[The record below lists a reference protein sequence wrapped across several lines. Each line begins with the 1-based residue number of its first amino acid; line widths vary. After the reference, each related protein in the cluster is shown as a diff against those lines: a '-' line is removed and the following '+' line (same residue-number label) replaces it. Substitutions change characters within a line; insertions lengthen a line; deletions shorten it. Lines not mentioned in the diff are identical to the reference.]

1 MVGRP
6 RSPDRYVPTT
16 LSLPL
21 STTARLNRLIEA
33 RRWRG
38 GSPYVFAR
46 DLLLQALAEE
56 EARLHLPPL
65 AAAPLPPPAPLVPG
79 SGADHTR
86 AAFLPGPPEE
96 PPPGAPVVPGEGP
109 WIPPPAAVQEYFQPP
124 PGRTPD
130 SVLDDL
136 LPKPPR

>member
-21 STTARLNRLIEA
+21 STTARLERLIQT

-38 GSPYVFAR
+38 GSTFLFAR
-46 DLLLQALAEE
+46 DLLLQAIAEE
-56 EARLHLPPL
+56 EARLQLPPL
-65 AAAPLPPPAPLVPG
+65 AASPAPPAAPLVPG
-79 SGADHTR
+79 SGPDHRRT
-86 AAFLPGPPEE
+86 AFLPGPPEE
-96 PPPGAPVVPGEGP
+96 PPPGAPMVPGEGP
-109 WIPPPAAVQEYFQPP
+109 WIPPPAAVQDYFQPP

-136 LPKPPR
+136 LPKAPR